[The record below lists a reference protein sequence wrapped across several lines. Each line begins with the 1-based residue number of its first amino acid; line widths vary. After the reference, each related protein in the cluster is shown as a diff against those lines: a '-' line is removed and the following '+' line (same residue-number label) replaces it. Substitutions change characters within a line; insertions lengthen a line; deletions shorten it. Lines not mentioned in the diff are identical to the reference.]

1 MCAHM
6 CMLWMELGS
15 SWLHSMN
22 FRDGAIPQ
30 PSGKPPKCVNLI
42 RVMEFLLAEKA
53 YILYSMRVTL
63 TQKPDG
69 GTRKRNLASL
79 IFSLIN
85 RIFH

>member
-1 MCAHM
+1 MCAHV

-53 YILYSMRVTL
+53 YILYSMRVTFKNQTEARGKEIL
-63 TQKPDG
+63 
-69 GTRKRNLASL
+69 LVSSFL
-79 IFSLIN
+79 
-85 RIFH
+85 